1 MLGMDFQREA
11 LEEAL
16 ETLGAV
22 LQEQRSPFELLAIG
36 GSGLLL
42 LGLID
47 RPTGDLDVIA
57 LMERGVFHKL
67 EALPEPLQVAADQV
81 GQALGLDERWLNTA
95 PSSLMDFGLPEG
107 WEGRLTTRQY
117 GGLCLHL
124 PSREDQIC
132 FKLYAAVDRGP
143 DDKHYQDLKILEPT
157 QEELLFAARWTVTQ
171 DISDGFRES
180 LKGCLQSLGME
191 VTDADLG

>member
-57 LMERGVFHKL
+57 LMERGGFHKL

-95 PSSLMDFGLPEG
+95 P
-107 WEGRLTTRQY
+107 
-117 GGLCLHL
+117 
-124 PSREDQIC
+124 
-132 FKLYAAVDRGP
+132 
-143 DDKHYQDLKILEPT
+143 
-157 QEELLFAARWTVTQ
+157 LFADGLRSSRRLGGETHDKAIRRVVSSPPFPRG
-171 DISDGFRES
+171 SDLFQALCRSRQRPG
-180 LKGCLQSLGME
+180 
-191 VTDADLG
+191 